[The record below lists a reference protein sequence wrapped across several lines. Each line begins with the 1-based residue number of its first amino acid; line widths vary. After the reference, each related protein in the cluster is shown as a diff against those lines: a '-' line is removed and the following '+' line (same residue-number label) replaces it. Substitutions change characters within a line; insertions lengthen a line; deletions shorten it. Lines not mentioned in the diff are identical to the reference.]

1 MAKKKKE
8 QKVAPEQQAPA
19 SAPEAASQQKL
30 DFDAWWALRGKKLPK
45 HHHKE
50 IIKADF
56 AGRGLDDKES
66 MEDFDRAL
74 EMYGVKLD

>member
-8 QKVAPEQQAPA
+8 QKVATEQQATA
-19 SAPEAASQQKL
+19 APEAAGVQKL
-30 DFDAWWALRGKKLPK
+30 DFDAWWALRGKKIPK

-66 MEDFDRAL
+66 IEDFDRAL

>member
-19 SAPEAASQQKL
+19 APENTKQKL

-56 AGRGLDDKES
+56 SGRGLEDKETL
-66 MEDFDRAL
+66 EDFDRAL